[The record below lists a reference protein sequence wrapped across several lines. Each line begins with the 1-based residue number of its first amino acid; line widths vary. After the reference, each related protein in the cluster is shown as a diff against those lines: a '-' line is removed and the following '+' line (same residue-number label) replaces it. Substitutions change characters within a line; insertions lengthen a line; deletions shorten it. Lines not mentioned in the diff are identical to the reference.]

1 MLFSVYRWRR
11 STLLWGL
18 ATTVGTSHHQAR
30 ASLHVNPEDGDHEAL
45 HNLVDHLRQ
54 LLVPVFVFL
63 EPPGKHSKH
72 LDTLKF

>member
-1 MLFSVYRWRR
+1 MATQS
-11 STLLWGL
+11 LLWGL

-54 LLVPVFVFL
+54 LLVPVFVFFGT
-63 EPPGKHSKH
+63 PGEALQAPGHIKI
-72 LDTLKF
+72 LKV